1 MLIDCHNC
9 KKKFIINKSEL
20 DLEGSLITCE
30 YCKEEWIYESRTRY
44 LENKL
49 AQLDLDLNKK
59 EINLNEQND
68 KHNQKIDLL
77 EKDLKIKNDE
87 LIKQKILEEKIASF
101 EKRITDTEKLNAL
114 QANLEIQRAKLEDEV
129 KTT

>member
-1 MLIDCHNC
+1 MLIDCHNG
-9 KKKFIINKSEL
+9 KKRFIINKSEL

-68 KHNQKIDLL
+68 KHNQPL
-77 EKDLKIKNDE
+77 
-87 LIKQKILEEKIASF
+87 SS
-101 EKRITDTEKLNAL
+101 TH
-114 QANLEIQRAKLEDEV
+114 
-129 KTT
+129 